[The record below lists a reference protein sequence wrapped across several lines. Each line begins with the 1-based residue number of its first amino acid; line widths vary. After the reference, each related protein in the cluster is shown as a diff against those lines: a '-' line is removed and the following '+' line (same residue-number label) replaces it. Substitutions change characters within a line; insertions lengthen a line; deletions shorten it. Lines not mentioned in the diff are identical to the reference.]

1 MTKLYLREL
10 KLPISQVDG
19 NIEQYKA
26 RLVAKGFTQTY
37 DIDYQETIAL
47 IAKINRPLH
56 QLDIKNAFLNGDLEE
71 VFMNLPL
78 GFEENLG

>member
-56 QLDIKNAFLNGDLEE
+56 QLDIKNVFLNGDLEE